1 MARIEEIKKN
11 QEIRIAE
18 TEALLKAWKA
28 VTFPTKKDGT
38 PFASMAKNFN
48 GAKYQKKEYTLHC
61 DENEL
66 KVTTNYKYNGRNF
79 YTSDSVNTY
88 ELVKHLKDKEMKAKT
103 ENYMPKITYLEQ
115 IYNYDID
122 DCKKAIAQRIDYL
135 ERTLE
140 TYKKQLETLVSAY
153 GIFEKEFTDA
163 LKNLATNTFKEENCY
178 LYSDI
183 LDAFK
188 KSYY

>member
-11 QEIRIAE
+11 QEIRIAR
-18 TEALLKAWKA
+18 TEALLKAWKE

-48 GAKYQKKEYTLHC
+48 GVKYQREEYPLQ
-61 DENEL
+61 DGENEL
-66 KVTTNYKYNGRNF
+66 KISTKYEYDGRNF
-79 YTSDSVNTY
+79 YISDTVSAY
-88 ELVKHLKDKEMKAKT
+88 QLVKYLKDKEMKAKT
-103 ENYMPKITYLEQ
+103 ENYLPKQPYLEQ
-115 IYNYDID
+115 VYKYDLD
-122 DCKKAIAQRIDYL
+122 DCKKAIAQRIEYL

-140 TYKKQLETLVSAY
+140 TYKKQLETLITAY
-153 GIFEKEFTDA
+153 GIFEKEFSDA
-163 LKNLATNTFKEENCY
+163 LKNLAANTYKSENCC
-178 LYSDI
+178 LYGDI